1 MEILGGVFGRM
12 IATQNFG
19 QRPELGGEVEADF
32 MQQTVTAG
40 LLQHGRK
47 ISRLFG
53 KKTSPSSLLK
63 VLFSSS

>member
-32 MQQTVTAG
+32 MQQTVTAVL

-47 ISRLFG
+47 ISRWQ
-53 KKTSPSSLLK
+53 KDQSLLSTESA
-63 VLFSSS
+63 FE